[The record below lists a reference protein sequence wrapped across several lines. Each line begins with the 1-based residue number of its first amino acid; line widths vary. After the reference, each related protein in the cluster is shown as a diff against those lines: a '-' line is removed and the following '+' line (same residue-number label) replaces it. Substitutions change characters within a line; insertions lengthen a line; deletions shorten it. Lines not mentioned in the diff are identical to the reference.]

1 MLYSIEFSLI
11 FFLEKR
17 NKKSWG
23 QCYAHIHSPLAR
35 KIYIIVFILTLY
47 MAIFKNSSNNLNRM
61 KQLSFKLEKEIQD
74 LTEKNLQDIFNL
86 QLVKSEFALNDL
98 RIDSLAYDNENN
110 SFVII
115 EYKRDKNF
123 SVIDQGY
130 AYLSLMLNNKA
141 DFILEY
147 NENCDK
153 NLKRE
158 NVDWS
163 QSRVLFVSPAFSKYQ
178 QQAINFKDLP
188 IELWEISKYETD
200 LIQFSRLK
208 SHKNSESI
216 KKISKSNN
224 IVSDV
229 TKEVK
234 VYTEEDHLN
243 NCSEEIKS
251 LYDELKTQILSIDDN
266 IEVIPK
272 KKYIAFKAERN
283 FIDILP
289 QKNKIKFWLNL
300 TKGQLKDIDSIAR
313 DVSNVGHWGNG
324 DYEVS
329 FSNSEE
335 LPVLLSLIKQSYEKN
350 R

>member
-1 MLYSIEFSLI
+1 MS
-11 FFLEKR
+11 
-17 NKKSWG
+17 
-23 QCYAHIHSPLAR
+23 
-35 KIYIIVFILTLY
+35 
-47 MAIFKNSSNNLNRM
+47 IFKNSSNNLSRI

-74 LTEKNLQDIFNL
+74 LTEKNLSDIFGL
-86 QLVKSEFALNDL
+86 QIVKSEFSLNGL
-98 RIDSLAYDNENN
+98 RIDTLAYDNENN

-141 DFILEY
+141 EFILEY

-153 NLKRE
+153 TIKRD

-188 IELWEISKYETD
+188 IELWEISRYEND
-200 LIQFSRLK
+200 LIQYTRLR
-208 SHKNSESI
+208 SHENSESI
-216 KKISKSNN
+216 NKISKK
-224 IVSDV
+224 SDV
-229 TKEVK
+229 VEKVSSEVK
-234 VYTEEDHLN
+234 VYTEEDHLSH
-243 NCSEEIKS
+243 CSEEIKS
-251 LYDELKTQILSIDDN
+251 LYDELKNQILSIDEN
-266 IEVIPK
+266 IEVISK
-272 KKYIAFKAERN
+272 KKYIAFKADRN
-283 FIDILP
+283 FVDLLP

-300 TKGQLKDIDSIAR
+300 SKGQLKDIDSITR

-350 R
+350 K

>member
-1 MLYSIEFSLI
+1 
-11 FFLEKR
+11 
-17 NKKSWG
+17 
-23 QCYAHIHSPLAR
+23 
-35 KIYIIVFILTLY
+35 
-47 MAIFKNSSNNLNRM
+47 MAIFKNSSNNLSRI

-74 LTEKNLQDIFNL
+74 LTEKNLRDIFGL
-86 QLVKSEFALNDL
+86 QIVKSEFSLNGL
-98 RIDSLAYDNENN
+98 RIDTLAYDNENN

-147 NENCDK
+147 NENCDR

-188 IELWEISKYETD
+188 IELWEISRYEND
-200 LIQFSRLK
+200 LIQYTRLR
-208 SHKNSESI
+208 SHENSESI
-216 KKISKSNN
+216 NKISKK
-224 IVSDV
+224 SDV
-229 TKEVK
+229 VEKVSSEVK
-234 VYTEEDHLN
+234 VYTEEDHLSH
-243 NCSEEIKS
+243 CSEEIKS
-251 LYDELKTQILSIDDN
+251 LYDELKSQILSIDEN

-272 KKYIAFKAERN
+272 KKYIAFKADRN
-283 FIDILP
+283 FVDILP
-289 QKNKIKFWLNL
+289 QKSKIKFWLNL
-300 TKGQLKDIDSIAR
+300 TKGQLKDIDSITR

-350 R
+350 K